1 MKNQKEMLSINKRV
15 FMYNLYIAACLD
27 IAYRVTYVR
36 MYYLLLHNTYI
47 YIYVLIGRQVTKS
60 LTQRSSQF
68 KLGWMVKTLQIF
80 WKKIQ

>member
-15 FMYNLYIAACLD
+15 FIYNLYKAACLD
-27 IAYRVTYVR
+27 IACRGI
-36 MYYLLLHNTYI
+36 YYLLLYNTYI
-47 YIYVLIGRQVTKS
+47 YVHIGRQVTKS

-68 KLGWMVKTLQIF
+68 RLGWMVKTLQIF